1 MLLEQLQ
8 QIIEMLKQQIQQIVV
23 LLQQRY
29 QNCAKEGETFTS
41 SSRQCC
47 AGLVKK
53 NIGTPCPDSPDSC
66 AQVISYTCVKPIKLT
81 CAQACKAK
89 GYTDSTCAAWGITQY
104 STAGG
109 CASGQTSV
117 GWTSDCTAAQLA
129 GGGRACCCY
138 NQTTTCAKEGENIYT
153 SSLANGRPTQC
164 CSGLTAISSCT
175 ADGICPNDG
184 SSICAYCGNGVC
196 GLGENKVNCPKDC
209 GGNEYICSRTLSGSP
224 TEAEKAECAQAG
236 GTIYCGNGW
245 CSCSCAQKTCA
256 AICRGMGYTN
266 SQCSSYAI
274 SPEGFANKCA
284 AGYVNSNQSASDC
297 KVSVGLVGAGKAC
310 CCANLLSTCAKE
322 GEIFTDANRQCCAGL
337 TLNPGSCSSA
347 GCTPSVCHKCGDG
360 ICSKGENSTGCSK
373 DCGCGNGKCEGGENQ
388 MNCSVD
394 CGNATCALEYW
405 PCWTSSLPNPFETD
419 FSPKQCCAGLTC
431 QMVVPK
437 IADAVG
443 AISGTCMLKGAED
456 TCANEGETF
465 QDSSRQCCAGLVRE
479 VQETPPCLSSET
491 CTIVT
496 RYTCVKPTTTCGK
509 EGEYVRADWMDR
521 AVSTS
526 GAPSELVRKECCAG
540 LTAYGNGCNESVKN
554 GTCVRNPYTVM
565 CGSHL
570 CVNCGDGKCNSAA
583 GENKCN
589 CPADCDNIASCLKEG
604 ETGGGGP
611 LSITVKTLGC
621 CAGLKKIIMPNVED
635 AGFLCTAKCGNGVCD
650 SALEK
655 TYCPQDCAG
664 ICSRTLSGSPTS
676 AEKTQCSN
684 AGGVIR
690 CGNGW
695 CACSCGAISCGSTLS
710 ADECKLAGGN
720 YTCPEGYSTVSSDDT
735 SLAGSG
741 MAYFSR
747 KCYCSCPSGG
757 SAAGQTTSSS
767 MVPSSDTW

>member
-1 MLLEQLQ
+1 MCKTKKIITAGLCAIVAGIGVLSVAPQNASAQTTTTATSSMSLEQLH
-8 QIIEMLKQQIQQIVV
+8 QIVEMLKQQIQQIVV

-337 TLNPGSCSSA
+337 
-347 GCTPSVCHKCGDG
+347 
-360 ICSKGENSTGCSK
+360 
-373 DCGCGNGKCEGGENQ
+373 
-388 MNCSVD
+388 
-394 CGNATCALEYW
+394 
-405 PCWTSSLPNPFETD
+405 
-419 FSPKQCCAGLTC
+419 
-431 QMVVPK
+431 
-437 IADAVG
+437 
-443 AISGTCMLKGAED
+443 
-456 TCANEGETF
+456 
-465 QDSSRQCCAGLVRE
+465 VRE